1 MRFLSFLTLFM
12 ALITGVKAV
21 PHISH
26 AEGLLLVRILPAEVQ
41 QGRTA
46 LLRVAAPP
54 EVTRVEAVFSSHQF
68 PLYRSVDGDWVGLLA
83 TDIYTDRGAFPVEIL
98 SWIED
103 VPYSTQVESINVI
116 WGSFLYQNIH
126 ISNNLVP
133 LLDPAL
139 NEQEFETLQRVY
151 NRLTPEKLWRGAFQP
166 PVPGVQISEF
176 GGIRDYNDGL
186 LAGRHTGIDYRA
198 GLGEP
203 VHAAANGRV
212 VFAQHTPI
220 HGNHVI
226 IDHGIGVLTGY
237 SHMDE
242 LYVVP
247 GQRILQGDVLGS
259 VGATGRV
266 EGAHFHFELT
276 VNGFWIDPT
285 QFMGLSI
292 PESIGDVDS

>member
-1 MRFLSFLTLFM
+1 MRFLCVLALSL
-12 ALITGVKAV
+12 ALIIGITPAPQIGSAD
-21 PHISH
+21 
-26 AEGLLLVRILPAEVQ
+26 ELLLVRILPAEVP

-54 EVTRVEAVFSSHQF
+54 EVTRVETAFSNRQF
-68 PLYRSVDGDWVGLLA
+68 PLYRSIDGDWVGLLA
-83 TDIYTDRGAFPVEIL
+83 TDIYADRGTFPVEIY
-98 SWIED
+98 SWTD
-103 VPYSTQVESINVI
+103 DTLFSAQTESVSVV
-116 WGSFLYQNIH
+116 WGGFLNQSIH
-126 ISNNLVP
+126 VANNLVP
-133 LLDPAL
+133 LLDPSL
-139 NEQEFETLQRVY
+139 NLREFETLQRVY
-151 NRLTPEKLWRGAFQP
+151 SRYTPEKLWQGPFQT

-186 LAGRHTGIDYRA
+186 LAGRHTGIDFRA

-203 VHAAANGRV
+203 VHAAAHGRV

-220 HGNHVI
+220 HGNHVV

-237 SHMDE
+237 SHMGE
-242 LYVVP
+242 IFVVP
-247 GQRILQGDVLGS
+247 GQRILQGDTLGS

-276 VNGFWIDPT
+276 VNGFWVDLV

-292 PESIGDVDS
+292 PEATN